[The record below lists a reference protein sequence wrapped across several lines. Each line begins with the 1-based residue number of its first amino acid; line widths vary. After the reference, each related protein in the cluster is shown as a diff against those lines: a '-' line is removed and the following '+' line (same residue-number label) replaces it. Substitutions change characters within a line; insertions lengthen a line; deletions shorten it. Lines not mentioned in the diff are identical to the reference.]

1 MKHKAVFKLE
11 LQQRVLIL
19 TANGVWTLADAKDY
33 VRQLRAM
40 VQPIISQ
47 PWAIIMDAAAWQMS
61 PADVFAL
68 LQDNTRWCFNNNL
81 MQAVTILPDDQLLKW
96 QFSKVTATEKP
107 KGFISQTAG
116 DIAAARKLV
125 QAAGFSLTD

>member
-1 MKHKAVFKLE
+1 MKHKAAFKLE

-19 TANGVWTLADAKDY
+19 TANGVWTLTDAKDY

-40 VQPIISQ
+40 VQPIISK
-47 PWAIIMDAAAWQMS
+47 PWAIIMDTAAWQMS

-116 DIAAARKLV
+116 NIAAARKLV
-125 QAAGFSLTD
+125 QAAGFTLAD